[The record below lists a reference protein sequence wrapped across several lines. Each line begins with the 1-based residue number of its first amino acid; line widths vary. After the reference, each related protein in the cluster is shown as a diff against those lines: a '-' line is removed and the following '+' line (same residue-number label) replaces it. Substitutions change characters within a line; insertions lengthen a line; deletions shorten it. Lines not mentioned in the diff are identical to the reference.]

1 MAQRFLDGKF
11 DTEKF
16 VEEFIRKR
24 SKSHVLRIK
33 SEKMAD
39 LLASSGHAAG
49 MPSPFHQ
56 PPTIPVGY
64 AGPFSLPGPGHYG
77 H

>member
-16 VEEFIRKR
+16 VDEFITRR

-39 LLASSGHAAG
+39 LLASDGHRAEMMVAYG
-49 MPSPFHQ
+49 E
-56 PPTIPVGY
+56 PPTLPVAY
-64 AGPFSLPGPGHYG
+64 AGPSSLPGHDYCR